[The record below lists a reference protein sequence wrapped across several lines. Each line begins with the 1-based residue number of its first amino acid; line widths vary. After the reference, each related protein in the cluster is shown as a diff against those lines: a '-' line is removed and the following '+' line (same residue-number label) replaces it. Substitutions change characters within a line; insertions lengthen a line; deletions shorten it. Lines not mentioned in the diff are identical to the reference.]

1 MIYPMNLLLIHITD
15 DALMSWLINVLD
27 KMGNANNIKNIIVW
41 GELNSALGAVI
52 GSQHITAFP
61 SGSSRRAQRHQST

>member
-1 MIYPMNLLLIHITD
+1 
-15 DALMSWLINVLD
+15 VLD